1 MEEKRALSDKITFDY
16 FYGQESEMHA
26 YYRLPKLLFTNKIFR
41 NMSSDAKIL
50 YGLMLDRMSISQKNK
65 WIDSENRAFIIYS
78 QQEAMEMLGCKEN
91 KAINLFKE
99 LEAIG
104 LMERKRQGQGKAA
117 LLYLKDFVE
126 EDSEEVQTREKP
138 MSEQNDDVSDMGKT
152 KVKTFEK
159 PMSRDGKNQSLDM
172 GKTNPNYINTNNTN
186 LVKITNH
193 ITSMEPDLNDDYR
206 AYYEIL
212 RENLDIDTMIER
224 HPEYRDDLE
233 GVFDLILETVL
244 STRKTIW
251 IAKNEYPKDLVKSKF
266 LKLNHMHLEYVID
279 CLKSNTTKIT
289 HIKNYMLA
297 ALFNAPSTMSSY
309 YQAEVNHNMY
319 GT

>member
-1 MEEKRALSDKITFDY
+1 
-16 FYGQESEMHA
+16 MHA

-104 LMERKRQGQGKAA
+104 LMERKKQGQGKAA

-126 EDSEEVQTREKP
+126 EDPEEVQTREKP
-138 MSEQNDDVSDMGKT
+138 MSEQNDEVSDMGKT

-159 PMSRDGKNQSLDM
+159 PMSRDGKNQGLDM
-172 GKTNPNYINTNNTN
+172 GKTNPNYI
-186 LVKITNH
+186 
-193 ITSMEPDLNDDYR
+193 
-206 AYYEIL
+206 
-212 RENLDIDTMIER
+212 
-224 HPEYRDDLE
+224 
-233 GVFDLILETVL
+233 
-244 STRKTIW
+244 
-251 IAKNEYPKDLVKSKF
+251 
-266 LKLNHMHLEYVID
+266 
-279 CLKSNTTKIT
+279 
-289 HIKNYMLA
+289 
-297 ALFNAPSTMSSY
+297 
-309 YQAEVNHNMY
+309 